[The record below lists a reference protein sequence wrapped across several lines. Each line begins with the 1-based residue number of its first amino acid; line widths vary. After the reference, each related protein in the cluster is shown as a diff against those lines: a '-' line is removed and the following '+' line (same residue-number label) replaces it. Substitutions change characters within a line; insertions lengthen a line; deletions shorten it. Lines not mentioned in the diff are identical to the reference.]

1 MQSCNAE
8 TCSFKLVLSVFTYPE
23 NSVWHLII
31 APNRISPQY
40 YKIIRE
46 SLIILLLRQSIQLM
60 DCSEGNFILF
70 FFFYMKMKDD
80 FLIEGNGF
88 TQLCKF
94 NLAAISCAVKRQ
106 FDFTDDF
113 IWSSSLAFQH
123 AMHLWDQNCQNEI
136 SKTNSVTGVQST
148 HPHYTRHTIFSCL
161 HCVFTFTVIKEQK
174 PENFTLLSHFCFDNK
189 QKWLVRFKNKFSLK
203 RQ

>member
-8 TCSFKLVLSVFTYPE
+8 TCSFKLVLSVFAYPK

-31 APNRISPQY
+31 AMKRISPQH
-40 YKIIRE
+40 YKIIRK
-46 SLIILLLRQSIQLM
+46 SLIILLLHQLIQLM
-60 DCSEGNFILF
+60 DCSEGNFIF
-70 FFFYMKMKDD
+70 FLYMKMKDD
-80 FLIEGNGF
+80 FLIEGNSF

-94 NLAAISCAVKRQ
+94 NLAAISRAVKRR
-106 FDFTDDF
+106 FASTDDF

-148 HPHYTRHTIFSCL
+148 HPHHTRHTIFSCL
-161 HCVFTFTVIKEQK
+161 HRVFTFTVIKERK
-174 PENFTLLSHFCFDNK
+174 PEKFTLLSHFCFDNK

-203 RQ
+203 CQ